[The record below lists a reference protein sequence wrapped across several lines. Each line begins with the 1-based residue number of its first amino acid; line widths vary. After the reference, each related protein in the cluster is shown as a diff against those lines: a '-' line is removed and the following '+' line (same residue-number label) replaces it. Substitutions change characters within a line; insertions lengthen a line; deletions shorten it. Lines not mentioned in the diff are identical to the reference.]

1 MNSNGPLICLLVD
14 DNKVARVLLKKI
26 LLNVNNVTVIGEC
39 ESALEAKSFL
49 EANHVD
55 ILFLDVEMPEMSG
68 LDLLKLLPNR
78 PHTILT
84 TAKEQYAVEAFE
96 LNVLDYL
103 VKPFTLT
110 RVLAAVDRVQELI
123 RFKQSQQPEAI
134 TPKHL
139 FIKENKVIR
148 KINVDDILWMEAKG
162 DYVQFNLPDKMYMV
176 HGSLKTI
183 EDKFS
188 PEKFVR
194 VHRSYV
200 IAIDKVE
207 YIENRLVYI
216 KNQPIPVSESYKD
229 ALLAKLHLL

>member
-1 MNSNGPLICLLVD
+1 MNAKGPLICLLVD
-14 DNKVARVLLKKI
+14 DNKVARVILRKI
-26 LLNVNNVTVIGEC
+26 LRNVNAVEVVGEC

-49 EANHVD
+49 EFNHVD
-55 ILFLDVEMPEMSG
+55 VLFLDVEMPEMNG
-68 LDLLKLLPNR
+68 LELLKLLPNR

-96 LNVLDYL
+96 LNVVDYL

-110 RVLAAVDRVQELI
+110 RVLAAIDKVQELI
-123 RFKQSQQPEAI
+123 RFKQSQQADAI

-148 KINVDDILWMEAKG
+148 KINVEDILWMEAKG
-162 DYVQFNLPDKMYMV
+162 DYVQFNLPDKTYMV

-188 PEKFVR
+188 TDKFVR